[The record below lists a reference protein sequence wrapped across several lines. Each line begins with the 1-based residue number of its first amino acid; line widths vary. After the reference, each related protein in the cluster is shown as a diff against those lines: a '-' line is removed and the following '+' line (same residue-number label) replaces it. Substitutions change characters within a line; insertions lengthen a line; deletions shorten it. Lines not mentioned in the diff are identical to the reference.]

1 MMRKETG
8 IYQHFSPDEREF
20 VEKMVDLC
28 QRVEESYS
36 YHLTAFLNPREEE
49 ILQSI
54 ASFCHLS
61 AFSSRLFFQG
71 EFARVIIAPDY
82 YTLDQADFEMVALE
96 ISYPTK
102 FHTLSH
108 SQVLG
113 TLIHQLGI
121 KREWIGDILVAD
133 EHLYVVLEKK
143 FADLAQGTIS
153 KISRVPV
160 TWKECS
166 LEQLPVSVDVE
177 GRSQQV
183 LLSSLRLD
191 KVVAVAF
198 KLSRANAG
206 KLIDSGQVKV
216 NYREVKQTGKTLE
229 IGQLVSVRGFGRVR
243 LKELLGISKQGK
255 FKIELDIIK
264 K

>member
-1 MMRKETG
+1 MKKEAG
-8 IYQHFSPDEREF
+8 IYQHFSVEEREF
-20 VEKMVDLC
+20 VEKMIDLC

-54 ASFCHLS
+54 ASFYHL
-61 AFSSRLFFQG
+61 ATFSSRHFLPS
-71 EFARVIIAPDY
+71 EFVRVIVAPDY
-82 YTLDQADFEMVALE
+82 YVLDQEDFEMVALE
-96 ISYPTK
+96 ILYPIK

-121 KREWIGDILVAD
+121 RREWIGDIIPAGD
-133 EHLYVVLEKK
+133 SLYVVLEKK
-143 FADLAQGTIS
+143 FAELAQSTIS

-166 LEQLPVSVDVE
+166 FDRLPLSTKTD
-177 GRSQQV
+177 GQSRQV

-206 KLIDSGQVKV
+206 RLIEAGQVKID
-216 NYREVKQTGKTLE
+216 YREIKQTGKTVDM
-229 IGQLVSVRGFGRVR
+229 GQLVSVRGFGRVR
-243 LKELLGISKQGK
+243 LKELVGTSKQGK
-255 FKIELDIIK
+255 FKVELDIIK

>member
-1 MMRKETG
+1 MMKKETG
-8 IYQHFSPDEREF
+8 IYQHFSPDERGF
-20 VEKMVDLC
+20 VEKMIDLC
-28 QRVEESYS
+28 QRVEETYS

-54 ASFCHLS
+54 ASFYHLNS
-61 AFSSRLFFQG
+61 FSSRLFLPS
-71 EFARVIIAPDY
+71 EFVRVIVAPEY
-82 YTLDQADFEMVALE
+82 YVFNQEDFEMVALE

-121 KREWIGDILVAD
+121 KREWIGDILPLD
-133 EHLYVVLEKK
+133 EQLYVVLEKK
-143 FADLAQGTIS
+143 FADLAQETIS

-160 TWKECS
+160 TWRECS
-166 LEQLPVSVDVE
+166 FASLPIAVE
-177 GRSQQV
+177 KEGQSREL

-198 KLSRANAG
+198 KLSRTNAS

-216 NYREVKQTGKTLE
+216 DYREVKQTGKTVE

-243 LKELLGISKQGK
+243 LRELVGISKQGK
-255 FKIELDIIK
+255 FKVEMDIIK